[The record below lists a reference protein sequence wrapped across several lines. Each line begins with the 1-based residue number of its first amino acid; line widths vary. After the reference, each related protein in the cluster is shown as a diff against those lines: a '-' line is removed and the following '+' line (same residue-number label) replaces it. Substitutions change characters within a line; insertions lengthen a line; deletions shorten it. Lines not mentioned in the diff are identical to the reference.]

1 MLEGKATWQLDQ
13 APAKMFLRLF
23 WFTRGKG
30 TEDIEVISE
39 TVFDHPLA
47 AESLAFQ
54 CPDMSFEKIMAR
66 FKELK
71 YRAAIIGPEGSGKTT
86 LLETIGDRLCQDGY
100 KTVYVR
106 FNQENRRLKKDLFRQ
121 NPKKQN
127 LGSRISG

>member
-71 YRAAIIGPEGSGKTT
+71 YRVDGAEQLSWLAWKLFCLHTKNARAVIITSF
-86 LLETIGDRLCQDGY
+86 L
-100 KTVYVR
+100 
-106 FNQENRRLKKDLFRQ
+106 
-121 NPKKQN
+121 
-127 LGSRISG
+127 RICAPANF